1 MSPRDVG
8 NWLTRHAQVI
18 VYILTL
24 GFGAGLVMG
33 AIENKVDRAVFQVHE
48 EKMDGQYE
56 AILDVICADKPSH
69 RRCR

>member
-33 AIENKVDRAVFQVHE
+33 AIENKLDRAVFQVHE
-48 EKMDGQYE
+48 QKMEGQYE
-56 AILDVICADKPSH
+56 AVLDILCSDKPSH